1 LEVFIG
7 LLVLLLLTRALGE
20 VAERLRQPASVGE
33 LLAGIVLAGIIGF
46 YGRDVP
52 YMVELARSD
61 ALEYVANAGIFFL
74 VLSAGIEME
83 PREIARHSGASFAV
97 AFGGLIVPMLAGI
110 ALAWLFLPDS
120 ELKSTQALLVGVAL
134 SITAIA
140 ATVKVFAE
148 MGLLHTRVGE
158 TVISAAIFDDVLGL
172 FLMALMTALVQ
183 ADGVPSIA
191 AFLILL
197 VKVMMFFAIT
207 VALGA
212 HVYPRVRRGLKA
224 MQVAAVEF
232 SALMA
237 VALAYG
243 LLAELLGMH
252 WVLGA
257 FTAGLYFERSRVG
270 ALAYNEMK
278 LVVNAI
284 TSGFLGP
291 LFFAHIGLAVDLG
304 AITGVPL
311 FLCLLV
317 AVAFLGKLVGAGLP
331 ARWVGLERREAL
343 AVGVGMSSRGAVEL
357 IVLSVAQKAGL
368 FAQGDQTQPIVEHLF
383 SALVLTAVITTLVT
397 PILLRRILPR
407 NPP

>member
-1 LEVFIG
+1 
-7 LLVLLLLTRALGE
+7 
-20 VAERLRQPASVGE
+20 
-33 LLAGIVLAGIIGF
+33 
-46 YGRDVP
+46 
-52 YMVELARSD
+52 
-61 ALEYVANAGIFFL
+61 
-74 VLSAGIEME
+74 
-83 PREIARHSGASFAV
+83 
-97 AFGGLIVPMLAGI
+97 
-110 ALAWLFLPDS
+110 
-120 ELKSTQALLVGVAL
+120 
-134 SITAIA
+134 
-140 ATVKVFAE
+140 

-172 FLMALMTALVQ
+172 FLMALMTALLH

-197 VKVMMFFAIT
+197 VKVVMFFAIT
-207 VALGA
+207 VALGV

-232 SALMA
+232 SILMS

-257 FTAGLYFERSRVG
+257 FMAGLYFERSRVG

-291 LFFAHIGLAVDLG
+291 LFFAYIGLAVDLG
-304 AITGVPL
+304 AIMGVPL
-311 FLCLLV
+311 FLFLLV
-317 AVAFLGKLVGAGLP
+317 AVAFLGKLLGAGLP
-331 ARWVGLERREAL
+331 ALWVGLERREAL

-368 FAQGDQTQPIVEHLF
+368 FAQGDQAQPIVGHLF
-383 SALVLTAVITTLVT
+383 SALVITAVITTLMT
-397 PILLRRILPR
+397 PILLRRIFPR
-407 NPP
+407 NSP